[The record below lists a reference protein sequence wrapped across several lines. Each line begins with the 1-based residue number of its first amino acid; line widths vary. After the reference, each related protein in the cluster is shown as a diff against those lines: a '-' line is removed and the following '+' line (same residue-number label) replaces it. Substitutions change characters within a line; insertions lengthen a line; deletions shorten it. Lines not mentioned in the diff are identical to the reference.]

1 MRKIIFLLLAVFC
14 LEPLMAQSDRFE
26 INFDITGILSSQVS
40 VSVFGDKDKITV
52 DTDKNN
58 TLPVEGWKIKL
69 SGTAKSP
76 GIVRFYFDSRNDARL
91 FKIMPGGGYAP
102 VKSCNLWVAVYPGAR
117 LNVTGNITG
126 KDHIDVFATEGTGTG
141 ENDMLAKLNTRMIPL
156 INESG
161 NLAVLLAYKEKEL
174 SAAEK
179 TAIETRME
187 EIEKELAQVR
197 ENFVNEYPSSVAA
210 LWLMEDMLI
219 RSQIEPE
226 QLEAPMAKV
235 DKKYRDNY
243 FYKTVKGRIEGAR
256 SAVVGAKCPEIKGTD
271 QFGKAFSLKDV
282 KGKYII
288 IDFWGTWCSACLAG
302 TPHMKAF
309 RDKHADKLQIVGVAN
324 DKNVEAWKACIE
336 RNGMNWPNV
345 MQGKGDQDY
354 VAKFNVQGF
363 PTKILVSPKGIILH
377 RESGE
382 SDDFYKKVE
391 ELIK

>member
-1 MRKIIFLLLAVFC
+1 MRKIIFLVLAMFC
-14 LEPLMAQSDRFE
+14 LGPLMAQSDRFE
-26 INFDITGILSSQVS
+26 INFDITGVLSPRVS

-52 DTDKNN
+52 DTDKDNSI
-58 TLPVEGWKIKL
+58 PVEGWKIKL
-69 SGTAKSP
+69 SGTAKCP
-76 GIVRFYFDSRNDARL
+76 GIVRFYFDSKNDSRL

-102 VKSCNLWVAVYPGAR
+102 VKSCNLWVAVYPGAS
-117 LNVTGNITG
+117 LNVTGDVTG
-126 KDHIDVFATEGTGTG
+126 KDHMDVFATEGTGSG
-141 ENDMLAKLNTRMIPL
+141 ENNILAKLNTRMIPL

-161 NLAVLLAYKEKEL
+161 NLSVLLAYKGKAL

-179 TAIETRME
+179 TEIETRME

-219 RSQIEPE
+219 RSQIEPA
-226 QLEAPMAKV
+226 QLEVPMAKV
-235 DKKYRDNY
+235 DKKYKDNY

-256 SAVVGAKCPEIKGTD
+256 SAAVGAKCPGIKGTD
-271 QFGKAFSLKDV
+271 QSGKEFSLKEL

-288 IDFWGTWCSACLAG
+288 IDFWGTWCGACLAG
-302 TPHMKAF
+302 TPQMKAF

-336 RNGMNWPNV
+336 RNGMDWPNV
-345 MQGKGDQDY
+345 MQGKGEQDY
-354 VAKFNVQGF
+354 VARFNVQGF
-363 PTKILVSPKGIILH
+363 PTKVLVSPKGIILH

-382 SDDFYKKVE
+382 SENFYKKAE
-391 ELIK
+391 ELMQ